1 MKMDLPAPVLQAV
14 RMLNDSGFEAY
25 VIGGAVRNRIL
36 NNPVHDYDL
45 TTSAL
50 PGQVKQVFSRY
61 RTIDTGIRHGTVT
74 VIISR
79 MHLEITTYRTETS
92 YRDHRHPDAVA
103 FTSLLRDDCARR
115 DFTINAMAYHPD
127 EGLIDYFGGYDDIRS
142 RIIRTVNDPRQRFEE
157 DALRILRAV
166 RFASELGFDIEKQT
180 AQALLEQCGDLQYV
194 SKERIIQE
202 LGRIL
207 TGACAPDALK
217 DFRCVFAVFIDG
229 LTDEEQWQQLLR
241 QYSRC
246 SRNLNVRLALLL
258 NSQKKNA
265 ERILH
270 DLKYPNEVTDAVRN
284 MLALSGMPLS
294 SRTDIRKLLS
304 RLKVPFETYLS
315 YRSAADPDIS
325 TAEVLS
331 LYRRIEEDRDCV
343 SIRGLA
349 VDGNDLR
356 EAGLQGKQ
364 IGTALQTCLNA
375 VMEDRAEN
383 TKDALLKLLKDQN
396 MI

>member
-207 TGACAPDALK
+207 TGVCAPDALK

-229 LTDEEQWQQLLR
+229 LTDEEQWQHLLR

-258 NSQKKNA
+258 NSQKENA

-270 DLKYPNEVTDAVRN
+270 DLKYPNEVTDAVCN
-284 MLALSGMPLS
+284 ILALSGMPLS

-325 TAEVLS
+325 TAEALS

-364 IGTALQTCLNA
+364 IGSALQTCLNA